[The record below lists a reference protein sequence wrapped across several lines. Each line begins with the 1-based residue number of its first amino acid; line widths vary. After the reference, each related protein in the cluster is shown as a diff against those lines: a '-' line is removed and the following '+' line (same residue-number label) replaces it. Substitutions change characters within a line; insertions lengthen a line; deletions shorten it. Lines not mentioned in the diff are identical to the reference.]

1 MGSLVLEIYNL
12 GSYEL
17 SLMPDKLAICQLV
30 FERLGREPL
39 HYVNTPFQQQTGS
52 RSR

>member
-12 GSYEL
+12 GPYEL
-17 SLMPDKLAICQLV
+17 NLMPDKLAICQLI

-39 HYVNTPFQQQTGS
+39 GSVNTPSQQQTGS